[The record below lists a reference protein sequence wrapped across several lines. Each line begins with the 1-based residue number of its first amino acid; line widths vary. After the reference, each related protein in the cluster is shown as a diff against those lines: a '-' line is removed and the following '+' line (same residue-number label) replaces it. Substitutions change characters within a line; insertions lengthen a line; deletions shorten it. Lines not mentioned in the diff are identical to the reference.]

1 MGEHPDMN
9 ETLDMN
15 ETPKDPFAA
24 AASFNAG
31 VYGTGVRPVTAERLA
46 EAVRLLLRA
55 AGSDAAEA
63 GVVADHLV
71 EANLRGHDSHGVG
84 MLAMYMPAIAAGL
97 LRPNQHATVLGR
109 SGPFLSVGGGSG
121 YGQAI
126 AREAMDLAIAQ
137 ARQEGLVALSLR
149 DTHHIGRV
157 GSYGEQCSDAGLV
170 ALAFVNVVTRPAVAP
185 HDGTRPRLGTNPI
198 CIAVPAT
205 PANPALVLDFATSAV
220 AVGKCRVA
228 MNKGREMASGLLLD
242 TDGEATLDPGVMF
255 REPSG
260 ALLPLGGTAGGH
272 KGFGLALM
280 CDVLAG
286 ALASAMPGTPSHQD
300 SGRVMNNLFAI
311 VFDPAR
317 GGNAHWA
324 ADLDDLL
331 AYVRDTP
338 AAPGAEAVQL
348 PGEPERRT
356 RAQRLADGI
365 PLDGATLAM
374 LESLGRERGVE
385 VAGLLA

>member
-1 MGEHPDMN
+1 MT
-9 ETLDMN
+9 ETH
-15 ETPKDPFAA
+15 KDPFAA

-31 VYGTGVRPVTAERLA
+31 VYGTGLRPVRAERLA
-46 EAVRLLLRA
+46 EAARRLLQA
-55 AGSDAAEA
+55 AGSEEEEAA
-63 GVVADHLV
+63 VVADHLV

-97 LRPNQHATVLGR
+97 LRPNRHATVIGR
-109 SGPFLSVGGGSG
+109 SGPFLAVGGGSG
-121 YGQAI
+121 YGQVI
-126 AREAMDLAIAQ
+126 AREATELAIEQ
-137 ARQEGLVALSLR
+137 ARQNGLAVLSLR
-149 DTHHIGRV
+149 DSHHIGRV
-157 GSYGEQCSDAGLV
+157 GSYGEQCSGAGMV
-170 ALAFVNVVTRPAVAP
+170 MLAFVNVVTRPAVAP

-205 PANPALVLDFATSAV
+205 QATPALILDFATSAV

-228 MNKGREMASGLLLD
+228 MGKGQEMAPGLLLD
-242 TDGEATLDPGVMF
+242 PQGEPTRDPGVMF
-255 REPSG
+255 QDPSG
-260 ALLPLGGTAGGH
+260 ALLPLGGH

-300 SGRVMNNLFAI
+300 SGRVMNNMFAI

-317 GGNAHWA
+317 GGNAQWA
-324 ADLDDLL
+324 ADLDDLV

-338 AAPGAEAVQL
+338 TAPGAEAIQM
-348 PGEPERRT
+348 PGEPETRT
-356 RAQRLADGI
+356 RRQRLADGI

-374 LESLGRERGVE
+374 LDSLGRERGL
-385 VAGLLA
+385 ALGDLLA